1 MSTGESS
8 VSGRSSDHEELR
20 ALLQRYARAVDE
32 RDIDTLA
39 TLFHPDAELA
49 GARGVESLAEF
60 LTGMRAPRTF
70 PTSMH
75 VIADPLIHL
84 GPGPDEAILDT
95 YAVVYQLSDPASD
108 RGDLTLGIR
117 YLDDV
122 VRHHGRWVV
131 HRRTSLT
138 LWMR

>member
-8 VSGRSSDHEELR
+8 ASGRCADHEALR

-39 TLFHPDAELA
+39 TLFHPDAVLV
-49 GARGVESLAEF
+49 GPRGVESLAEF
-60 LTGMRAPRTF
+60 LTSMRVPRTF

-75 VIADPLIHL
+75 VIADPLIDV
-84 GPGPDEAILDT
+84 GPGPEEAILDT
-95 YAVVYQLSDPASD
+95 YAVVYQLSEPASD

-117 YLDDV
+117 YRDNA
-122 VRHHGRWVV
+122 VRHDGRWVLR
-131 HRRTSLT
+131 RRTSHT